1 MVFKAGVDSRLTA
14 KNCSAGLTP
23 GIIEREEEVI
33 ESTFSMVGKKSVIY
47 TNIVSSSNINTD
59 EVISLY
65 VGSDVLILFTHPCKK
80 DTIRQRLKKY
90 FIIPF
95 VFQLLI
101 IINSP
106 IINRHI
112 TKVIPFSISL
122 TVYN

>member
-1 MVFKAGVDSRLTA
+1 
-14 KNCSAGLTP
+14 
-23 GIIEREEEVI
+23 
-33 ESTFSMVGKKSVIY
+33 MVGKKSVIY

-95 VFQLLI
+95 VFQLLT